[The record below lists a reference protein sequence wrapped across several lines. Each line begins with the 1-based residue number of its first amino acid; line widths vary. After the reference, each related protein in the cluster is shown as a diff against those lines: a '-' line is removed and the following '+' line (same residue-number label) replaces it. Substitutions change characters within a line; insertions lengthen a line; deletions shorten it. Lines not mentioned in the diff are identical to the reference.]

1 MNNYQKFYQKSRQE
15 RIDILYNNQ
24 LISQESYKFLKEY
37 QLISDNILN
46 YWIENQIYISQQPF
60 SVAPNFMI
68 NQKPYIIPMVIEEP
82 SVVAAASNGAKKLGN
97 IEAYMSKKWG
107 LGQIAIYNLDNLNAT
122 KQLLLEKKAELI
134 TIANNSHPSINKRG
148 GGAKE
153 IRIEIKEQFL
163 VIYLEV
169 DCCDAMGANIIN
181 TMLEALANY
190 LIENYN
196 YQILMSIV
204 SNLPLNSLV
213 TAKANIKLE
222 NDIIH
227 KMVLANQLAKAD
239 IHRATTHNKGIF
251 NGIFGV
257 VMATGNDS
265 RAIEAA
271 GHSYASFSGKYQPL
285 TNYQISNDQLEI
297 SLTLPM
303 PIASRGGTI
312 GHNPINK
319 IALELLKNPNAI
331 ELAQIVCAVGLAQN
345 FAAVYALVTTGIQKG
360 HMALHAKTIALNAG
374 AMNNDIELVAKQMI
388 DNKKISIDEAKKI
401 LTNIKKAS
409 S

>member
-1 MNNYQKFYQKSRQE
+1 MNSYQKFYQKSRQE
-15 RIDILYNNQ
+15 RIDILFNNK
-24 LISQESYKFLKEY
+24 LISQETYALLKEY
-37 QLISDNILN
+37 QIISDNILN

-60 SVAPNFMI
+60 SVAPNFII
-68 NQKPYIIPMVIEEP
+68 NQKDYVIPMVIEEP

-97 IEAYMSKKWG
+97 IETSMQKKWG
-107 LGQIAIYNLDNLNAT
+107 LGEIAIYNLDNLEET
-122 KQLLLEKKAELI
+122 KQFLLEKKAELI
-134 TIANNSHPSINKRG
+134 TIANNNHPSINKRG

-153 IRIEIKEQFL
+153 IRMEIKEQFL
-163 VIYLEV
+163 VVYLEV

-181 TMLEALANY
+181 TMLESLANH
-190 LIENYN
+190 LIQNYN
-196 YQILMSIV
+196 YQILMAIV

-213 TAKANIKLE
+213 TAKANIHLE
-222 NDIIH
+222 NEIMH
-227 KMVLANQLAKAD
+227 KMYLANQLAKAD
-239 IHRATTHNKGIF
+239 IHRAATHNKGIF

-271 GHSYASFSGKYQPL
+271 GHSYASLSGKYQPL
-285 TNYQISNDQLEI
+285 TNYQIINNQLEI
-297 SLTLPM
+297 TLTLPM

-319 IALELLKNPNAI
+319 IALELLHNPSAI

-360 HMALHAKTIALNAG
+360 HMALHAKTIAINAG
-374 AMNNDIELVAKQMI
+374 AMHNNIDIVAKQMI
-388 DNKKISIDEAKKI
+388 TNKNISLNEAKKI
-401 LTNIKKAS
+401 LNNLKKAS
-409 S
+409 N

>member
-15 RIDILYNNQ
+15 RIDILFKNK
-24 LISQESYKFLKEY
+24 LISKQHYDFLKEY
-37 QLISDNILN
+37 QLINDNILN

-60 SVAPNFMI
+60 AVAPNFII
-68 NQKPYIIPMVIEEP
+68 NQKEYVIPMVIEEP

-97 IEAYMSKKWG
+97 IQTNMLKKWG
-107 LGQIAIYNLDNLNAT
+107 LGEIAIYNLDNLEET
-122 KQLLLEKKAELI
+122 KQFLLEKKSELI

-181 TMLEALANY
+181 TMLEALANH
-190 LIENYN
+190 LIQNYN

-213 TAKANIKLE
+213 TAKANINLE
-222 NDIIH
+222 NEIMH
-227 KMVLANQLAKAD
+227 KMFLANQLAKAD

-271 GHSYASFSGKYQPL
+271 GHSYASLSGKYQPL
-285 TNYQISNDQLEI
+285 TNYQIINQQLEI
-297 SLTLPM
+297 TLTLPM

-312 GHNPINK
+312 GHNPINT
-319 IALELLKNPNAI
+319 IALELLNNPNAL

-360 HMALHAKTIALNAG
+360 HMALHAKTIAMNAG
-374 AMNNDIELVAKQMI
+374 AMNTDIEIVAKQMI
-388 DNKKISIDEAKKI
+388 VNKNISIDEAKKI
-401 LTNIKKAS
+401 LTNLKKN
-409 S
+409 